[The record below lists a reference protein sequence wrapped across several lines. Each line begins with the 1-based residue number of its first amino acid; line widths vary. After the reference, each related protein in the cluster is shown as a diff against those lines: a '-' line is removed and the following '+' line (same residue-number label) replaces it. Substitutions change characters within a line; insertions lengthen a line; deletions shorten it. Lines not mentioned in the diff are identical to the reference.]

1 MEWNDRLETEYMR
14 YAGGKWDKFG
24 ARGGWRTRADWLAAR
39 QRWQKSRDVGDRFR
53 DGMSAIRG
61 HTPERGYN
69 KEAHLPTSDGA
80 RFHDIR
86 NDARKRAFEY
96 KSGAIDKKA
105 LAQLDKDA
113 QFLAKEGSV
122 EWVIVEGAR
131 IDKEVRDRLLRM
143 RKEFPNQFRIVQVTR
158 EQLRQSLTVAKHLE
172 KVREREAREQKRA
185 AREKAAQLRKEMG
198 PKELASRKKDLAR
211 VVNANV
217 QAIGQAR
224 EEGKVFPAR
233 ELTESYKDVRRSQRK
248 IDKMGRTQARELI
261 AGLGLSERQSR
272 EMEAYLAERRA
283 AAQEPVTRG
292 IREIGDEARRQ
303 AAAEKEIAAAEKEAR
318 ELAARD
324 LAWQREQERARA
336 AREASGL
343 DPEFLRV
350 LDAVESAS
358 HVAPSKEMSREERE
372 SIRRITTREMDS
384 RGLHRGL
391 ER

>member
-39 QRWQKSRDVGDRFR
+39 QKWQKSRDVGDRFR

-61 HTPERGYN
+61 HTPERGYR
-69 KEAHLPTSDGA
+69 KEVHLPTNDGS
-80 RFHDIR
+80 RFHDVR
-86 NDARKRAFEY
+86 NDASKRAFEY

-105 LAQLDKDA
+105 LVQLGKDA
-113 QFLAKEGSV
+113 QFLARDGSV

-131 IDKEVRDRLLRM
+131 IDKEVRDRLLQM
-143 RKEFPNQFRIVQVTR
+143 RKEFPNQFRVVQVTR
-158 EQLRQSLTVAKHLE
+158 EQLRQSLTVAKHQE
-172 KVREREAREQKRA
+172 KTRQKEAREQQRQ
-185 AREKAAQLRKEMG
+185 AREQAERERKR
-198 PKELASRKKDLAR
+198 LAPARLAERKKDLAR
-211 VVNANV
+211 VVEANV
-217 QAIGQAR
+217 KAIR
-224 EEGKVFPAR
+224 EAEEQGKVFPAR
-233 ELTESYKDVRRSQRK
+233 ELTESYKDVRRTQRK
-248 IDKMGRTQARELI
+248 INKAGRTQARELV
-261 AGLGLSERQSR
+261 ADLGLSEKQSR

-283 AAQEPVTRG
+283 QAQEPVVQG
-292 IREIGDEARRQ
+292 IREIGAKAREVD
-303 AAAEKEIAAAEKEAR
+303 AAEKQAAQERAQILERDRLFR
-318 ELAARD
+318 E
-324 LAWQREQERARA
+324 EQARARA

-372 SIRRITTREMDS
+372 SIRRLKTREVDS